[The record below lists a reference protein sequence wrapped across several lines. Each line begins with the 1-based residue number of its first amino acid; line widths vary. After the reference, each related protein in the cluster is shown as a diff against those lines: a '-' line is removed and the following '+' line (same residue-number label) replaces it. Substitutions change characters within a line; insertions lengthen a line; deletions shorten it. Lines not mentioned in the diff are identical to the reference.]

1 VADRPQDLPDL
12 DVSSLPGPDSIERQ
26 QLQSGTV
33 VLARENFAS
42 PSIVIS
48 GYLPAGAL
56 ADPQGKEGLADLTA
70 SALMRG
76 TETRSFNEIY
86 ESIESIGASLH
97 VSAGTH
103 FASFRGKALASDLDL
118 LLTLLAEVLQSPA
131 FPEKNVEQL
140 RGEKLTGLALRDQET
155 RSVASMTFDELAYA
169 EHPYRRPSDGTRA
182 SVAGLTLDD
191 LSEFH
196 QRHYGPS
203 ELVISLVGAVK
214 ADDGIDAVRRALAGW
229 DAGGP
234 GGSVEVPD
242 ARALTEIVR
251 RDVTMAGKTQSDVV
265 LGVPGPRRSDPSYLA
280 ASLGNNVLGR
290 FGLMGRI
297 GDSVREQAG
306 LAYYAFSSIGGGVGP
321 GPWRVAA
328 GVNPVNTD
336 RAIDLIRQEIRR
348 FVTEPVTVDE
358 LADVK
363 ANFIGRLPLQLESNE
378 GVSNA
383 LLHTERYHLGLDYYQ
398 RFPGLIA
405 KVTREQVLETAAR
418 FLDPDQLAIAVA
430 GPGMAETTG

>member
-348 FVTEPVTVDE
+348 FVTEPVTVEE

>member
-1 VADRPQDLPDL
+1 MTDRPNDLPDL
-12 DVSSLPGPDSIERQ
+12 DVSSLPGPETIERQ

-56 ADPQGKEGLADLTA
+56 ADPDGKEGLADLTA

-76 TETRSFNEIY
+76 TEARSFNEIY

-103 FASFRGKALASDLDL
+103 FASFRGKALATDLDL
-118 LLTLLAEVLQSPA
+118 LLALLAEVLQSPA

-140 RGEKLTGLALRDQET
+140 RGEKLTGLALRDQAT
-155 RSVASMTFDELAYA
+155 RAVASMTFDELAYA
-169 EHPYRRPSDGTRA
+169 DHPYRRPSEGTRD
-182 SVAGLTLDD
+182 SVARLTLDD
-191 LSEFH
+191 LRDFH
-196 QRHYGPS
+196 QRHFSPA
-203 ELVISLVGAVK
+203 EMVVSLVGAVK
-214 ADDGIDAVRRALAGW
+214 AGDGIEAVRHALAEW
-229 DAGGP
+229 NARAVGGA
-234 GGSVEVPD
+234 VDVPD
-242 ARALTEIVR
+242 AQMPSELVR
-251 RDVTMAGKTQSDVV
+251 RDVAMAGKTQSDIV
-265 LGVPGPRRSDPSYLA
+265 LGTPGPRRSDPSYLA
-280 ASLGNNVLGR
+280 ASLGNSVLGR

-306 LAYYAFSSIGGGVGP
+306 LAYYAYSSIGGGIGP
-321 GPWRVAA
+321 GPWQVAA
-328 GVNPVNTD
+328 GVNPANAD
-336 RAIDLIRQEIRR
+336 RAIDLIRQEVRR
-348 FVTEPVTVDE
+348 FVTEPVTEEE

-383 LLHTERYHLGLDYYQ
+383 LLHTERYGLGLDYYQ
-398 RFPGLIA
+398 RFPSLVTAI
-405 KVTREQVLETAAR
+405 TREQVLEVAAR
-418 FLDPDQLAIAVA
+418 FLDPDKLAIAVA
-430 GPGMAETTG
+430 GPEEPGAAR

>member
-348 FVTEPVTVDE
+348 FVTEPVTVEE

-405 KVTREQVLETAAR
+405 EVTREQVLETAAR